1 MKRFLILT
9 GAFVLASPLFAERIT
24 HEAPAVAFGPPAT
37 VGDMLASRPA
47 PRALGAFP
55 TQSYSFNPSLLVTV
69 VINAAGRNGTFFRT
83 DYFLIN
89 GRGATQEILVGFL
102 AAGVTNAGQP
112 AQRFTLNASTA
123 YAVDDYLGTGTG
135 RLNKSGV
142 GSLLIVGV
150 FAGTN
155 TPDGNALLY
164 GSARIWT
171 NEPSSTGTNSFSTW
185 ALAPG
190 TIHGDVNAISVG
202 GRQNADFRSNYGI
215 VNLDASTR
223 SFTVII
229 TSGGVNTTL
238 SVNVPAVSMVQL
250 AFPTTLPTGGNGYVV
265 VQFFPNDNADYQ
277 WNAFITTA
285 DNLTGD
291 AYLSPVAVY
300 PSSVFDY

>member
-1 MKRFLILT
+1 
-9 GAFVLASPLFAERIT
+9 
-24 HEAPAVAFGPPAT
+24 
-37 VGDMLASRPA
+37 
-47 PRALGAFP
+47 
-55 TQSYSFNPSLLVTV
+55 
-69 VINAAGRNGTFFRT
+69 
-83 DYFLIN
+83 
-89 GRGATQEILVGFL
+89 
-102 AAGVTNAGQP
+102 
-112 AQRFTLNASTA
+112 
-123 YAVDDYLGTGTG
+123 
-135 RLNKSGV
+135 V
-142 GSLLIVGV
+142 GSLLIIGV

-277 WNAFITTA
+277 WNAFVTTA

-291 AYLSPVAVY
+291 AYLSPSAVY

>member
-37 VGDMLASRPA
+37 VADMLASQPA
-47 PRALGAFP
+47 PRTLGAFP
-55 TQSYSFNPSLLVTV
+55 GGSYSFNPSILVTV

-83 DYFLIN
+83 DYFLVN
-89 GRGATQEILVGFL
+89 GRGVPQEILVGFL
-102 AAGVTNAGQP
+102 AAGVTNAGAP
-112 AQRFTLNASTA
+112 AQRFVANANTA
-123 YAVDDYLGTGTG
+123 YAIDDYLGMGTG
-135 RLNKSGV
+135 RLNQTGV
-142 GSLLIVGV
+142 GSLLITAV

-155 TPDGNALLY
+155 TPDGNGLLY

-171 NEPSSTGTNSFSTW
+171 NQPSGAGTNSFSTW
-185 ALAPG
+185 ALAPR
-190 TIHGDVNAISVG
+190 TIHGDVNVISVG
-202 GRQNADFRSNYGI
+202 GRQNADFRSNYGL

-229 TSGGVNTTL
+229 TSGGVNTTI

-265 VQFFPNDNADYQ
+265 VQFFPNDTADYS

-285 DNLTGD
+285 DNFTGD
-291 AYLSPVAVY
+291 AYLSPGAVY
-300 PSSVFDY
+300 PFIAAY

>member
-1 MKRFLILT
+1 MKRLLILT

-142 GSLLIVGV
+142 GSLFISGV
-150 FAGTN
+150 FPGTN

-190 TIHGDVNAISVG
+190 TIHGDVNAIAVG

-250 AFPTTLPTGGNGYVV
+250 ALPATLPTGGNGYIVL
-265 VQFFPNDNADYQ
+265 QFFPNDNADYQ
-277 WNAFITTA
+277 WNAFVTTA

-291 AYLSPVAVY
+291 AYLSPSAGY
-300 PSSVFDY
+300 PSAVLEY